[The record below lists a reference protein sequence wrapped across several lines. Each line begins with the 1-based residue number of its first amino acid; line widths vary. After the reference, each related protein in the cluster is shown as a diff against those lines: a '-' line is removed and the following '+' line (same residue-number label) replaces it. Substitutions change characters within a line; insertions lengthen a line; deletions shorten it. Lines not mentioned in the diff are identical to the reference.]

1 MKIAILAGDG
11 IGPEIMEEAVK
22 VLNAVGDFE
31 FEQALI
37 GGDAFDKYGEHFPEE
52 TRKIC
57 EDADAI
63 LFGSVGGP
71 VASKEAKWQGC
82 ETNSILALR
91 KAFSFYAN
99 LRPVKLYKGLPC
111 VLKDE
116 IVEKGV
122 DILCVRELLSCI
134 YFGEHKTDGDRAFDV
149 MQYTEDEVRAIA
161 RIAFEAA
168 MKRSK
173 KVTSVDKANVLDCSK
188 LWRKVVEEVAKDYP
202 ECEFEHILVDNMA
215 MQIIKRPYDFD
226 VVLMPNMFGDIISDE
241 ASVLS
246 SSLGMLPSASLNK
259 DGFGLYEPSGGSAPD
274 IAGRGVANPIGQ
286 ILSAAMM
293 LKYSFNM
300 HKEHDAIVAAVDMAI
315 ADGYRTADIAEKEHT
330 FVSTD
335 VMGDAIVK
343 YINL

>member
-11 IGPEIMEEAVK
+11 IGPEITEEAVK
-22 VLNAVGDFE
+22 VLKAVGDFE

-37 GGDAFDKYGEHFPEE
+37 GGVAFDKYGEHFPEE

-57 EDADAI
+57 ENADAV

-134 YFGEHKTDGDRAFDV
+134 YFGEHKTENGRASDV

-188 LWRKVVEEVAKDYP
+188 LWRKVVEEVAKDYS
-202 ECEFEHILVDNMA
+202 ECEFEHVLVDNMA

-226 VVLMPNMFGDIISDE
+226 VLLMANMFGDIISDE

-274 IAGRGVANPIGQ
+274 IAGRGAANPIGQ